1 MGDIAMKRILQTA
14 AFCLTVLFL
23 LCLFGCGD
31 DGRVF
36 VIKGNSM
43 SDGTVT
49 YVRFPEKWYYFG
61 KYSYRI
67 GTVQEGNALLAS
79 DEEGTFV
86 RERKP
91 LLADMEYAP
100 WVRSDFRFPVLDEE
114 SDEMDI
120 EISIYRQWDS
130 LILSEQAKSEFI
142 EWARKVESG
151 EIRNKGKN
159 YGQSFASVYYSFP
172 NIPNLRYDPKF
183 YLIHGYA
190 GIVVVDSSGNVIGNF
205 GSDTAFCKEIA

>member
-1 MGDIAMKRILQTA
+1 MGDIAMKRILQRA

-31 DGRVF
+31 GGRVF
-36 VIKGNSM
+36 VINGKSM

-49 YVRFPEKWYYFG
+49 YVRLPEKWYYFG
-61 KYSYRI
+61 RYSYRI

-79 DEEGTFV
+79 DEEGTLV

-100 WVRSDFRFPVLDEE
+100 WVRSDFRFPVLYEE
-114 SDEMDI
+114 YDEMDI

-172 NIPNLRYDPKF
+172 NIPNLGYDPK
-183 YLIHGYA
+183 YHLIHGYS
-190 GIVVVDSSGNVIGNF
+190 GIVVVDSSGNVIGTF